1 MKIQSTPT
9 EITIK
14 IDEITL
20 KINEITIKINEMTVK
35 INEITSRFVDLLNK
49 TNTFYKVRPQIPEL
63 S

>member
-14 IDEITL
+14 IDEITI
-20 KINEITIKINEMTVK
+20 KINEITIKINQ
-35 INEITSRFVDLLNK
+35 ITSRFVDLLNK
-49 TNTFYKVRPQIPEL
+49 TNTFYRVRLQIAEL